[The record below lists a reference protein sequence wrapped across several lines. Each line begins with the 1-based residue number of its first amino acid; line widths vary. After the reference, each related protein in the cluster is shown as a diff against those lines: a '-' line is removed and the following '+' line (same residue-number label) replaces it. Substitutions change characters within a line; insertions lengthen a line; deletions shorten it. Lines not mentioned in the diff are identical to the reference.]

1 VVVHVPSR
9 SAAGDTV
16 TVSAPYTLTV
26 PGGNDDRVAR
36 DSDTMRLGSVL
47 PLLAWEPGV
56 GWATDPPTSVHAEAV
71 TSPTS
76 DYDVAVSVA
85 PGYDVLATGVRGDNG
100 HWRAT
105 AVRDFALSV
114 GHFTEVGA
122 TVDGV
127 DVTVGVDQSVGEDP
141 NPQLA
146 LITDALHAYTGRF
159 GPYPWPSYSVAVT
172 PGFHG
177 GIEFPNHV
185 MQAPGS
191 DARSIVHEVA
201 HQWFYSLV
209 GNDQARDPWLDEGL
223 ASYAEFVQRGTL
235 EQQAARALPTSVQ
248 GHAADPMT
256 FWEGRD
262 STYYSGVYVQSGV
275 AVGSLGTVDAVDCAL
290 RAYVARNAFRIATPS
305 DLLAALTPSFPD
317 AEAALAAKGVVI
329 RR

>member
-1 VVVHVPSR
+1 
-9 SAAGDTV
+9 
-16 TVSAPYTLTV
+16 
-26 PGGNDDRVAR
+26 
-36 DSDTMRLGSVL
+36 
-47 PLLAWEPGV
+47 
-56 GWATDPPTSVHAEAV
+56 VHAEAV
-71 TSPTS
+71 TSPTA
-76 DYDVAVSVA
+76 DYDVTVTVPA
-85 PGYDVLATGVRGDNG
+85 GYDVLGTGVRSDDG
-100 HWRAT
+100 HWRAS

-114 GHFTEVGA
+114 GHFNTA
-122 TVDGV
+122 NASVDGI

-141 NPQLA
+141 NVQLA
-146 LITDALHAYTGRF
+146 LITDALHAYAGRF

-191 DARSIVHEVA
+191 AARSVVHEVA

-223 ASYAEFVQRGTL
+223 ASYAEFVQRGSL
-235 EQQAARALPTSVQ
+235 DEMAARGIPGSVR

-262 STYYSGVYVQSGV
+262 SVYYTGVYVQSGV
-275 AVGSLGTVDAVDCAL
+275 AVASLGTVDQVDCAL
-290 RAYVARNAFRIATPS
+290 RAYVARNAFRIATPT
-305 DLLAALTPSFPD
+305 DLLMALTPVFPD
-317 AEAALAAKGVVI
+317 AEGALAGGGVTI